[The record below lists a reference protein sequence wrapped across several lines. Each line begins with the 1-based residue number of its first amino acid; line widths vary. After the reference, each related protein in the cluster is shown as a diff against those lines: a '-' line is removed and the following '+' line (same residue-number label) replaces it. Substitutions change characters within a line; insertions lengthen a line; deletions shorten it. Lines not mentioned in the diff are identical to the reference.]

1 MVKMVKFFKRFKMT
15 RQEFNIFL
23 EKAQITKEEFS
34 HKVGLKYASVNNWGS
49 SQNVPH
55 WVETWLELYIEN
67 KQCKKLKEAISQ
79 MQELN

>member
-1 MVKMVKFFKRFKMT
+1 MIKMVKFFKRFKMT
-15 RQEFNIFL
+15 RQELNILL

-34 HKVGLKYASVNNWGS
+34 QKVGLKYASVNNWGS

>member
-15 RQEFNIFL
+15 RQELNILL

-34 HKVGLKYASVNNWGS
+34 QKVGLKYASVNNWGS